1 VGSVDEFLG
10 RWHEHGEAFA
20 IMAPRLYEKLRH
32 DGFPGYVLARNARW
46 IIVAR
51 R

>member
-1 VGSVDEFLG
+1 MS
-10 RWHEHGEAFA
+10 
-20 IMAPRLYEKLRH
+20 PRLYDKLA
-32 DGFPGYVLARNARW
+32 GEGLPGRILARDARW

>member
-1 VGSVDEFLG
+1 
-10 RWHEHGEAFA
+10 
-20 IMAPRLYEKLRH
+20 MTPRLYEKLKH
-32 DGFPGYVLARNARW
+32 DGFPGNILARDARW